1 MDQSE
6 QAFLR
11 SVFLMEAWDAVGAM
25 EGALGALSR
34 AERPTIGADHPLLML
49 AHKLHGS
56 AAVHGLTDVAG
67 LAATLEERVTRVVGD
82 RTPALD
88 PQLGDIVDA
97 IKRGLD
103 DVGRA
108 TSTDDGSSRWPG
120 GDAAS
125 ADILDYFAA
134 EAAEHLETMTRSL
147 LALEQEP
154 SEVEVATL
162 FRAVHTLKGAALT
175 VGCGPVGE
183 LAHRIEDVIMAV
195 RDGLVPLSTAVV
207 EAVFA
212 GTDALRVLLAQP
224 EDEPERL
231 ATTRRHAEDA
241 LVRLLPAANG
251 ASLMATPV
259 DSADPPPEVALPPA
273 LTFDEDV
280 AMAAASALAPPA
292 AMKRPAQRASIRV
305 GVDRLDALM
314 AVVGELVI
322 ARRGLEGRLSQ
333 LDRVADVLL
342 ASRTRLIHAVGDFE
356 RKYEYTQLP
365 LGKPAQHS
373 EGPALGSPAPRG
385 AALGRRGPGASEA
398 RSPQSG
404 RALDRPPEFWS
415 PAPRGAGFGRRG
427 PGASE
432 ARSPQSGRALDGPPE
447 FTDLELDR
455 YDDFNILA
463 RSLAEISADVSEGRA
478 QLANL
483 IRSVRDDAGHIRRLT
498 AELRADVTRARMV
511 PIGTLFARFARPARE
526 AAKAAGRRVLL
537 QTSGESAE
545 LDNAIIEQIAD
556 PVLHLVQNAVWHGI
570 EPPSERELAGKPA
583 AGTVQLNARHR
594 GSFIYVEVEDDGRGI
609 DVETLESRA
618 VAKGLMRPDE
628 VAALT
633 RDKAVDLIF
642 LPGLSTA
649 DSVSI
654 GAGRGVGMDVVRT
667 NVSRLNG
674 EIVVETEAGVGTRV
688 TLKLPLTVVIS
699 DALLVRVGEET
710 LAVPQPAIRRIL
722 TFRDSEVQRV
732 GGTEFIEVDG
742 EWLDFVRL
750 DAVLGLTA
758 RSASRKTAA
767 LVLRAGG
774 RSLVVTVDEL
784 LHKEE
789 IVIKG
794 LGEFLDGVGPFS
806 GTTISGDGRLIL
818 VIDPSRLRAG
828 PRATSEAPVAPAHR
842 RVEAVS
848 RAVVLLVDDSVSV
861 RKVVGGML
869 ARAGFTVHTAVDG
882 ADALEQLGE
891 RRVDV
896 VVTDLELPRLNG
908 YELIEAMRRRP
919 ATRDLPVIVLSSRSG
934 EKHVLAARRLGVDHH
949 VTKPVNEAAFVRLV
963 SSLADAPRATAAE
976 NGRR

>member
-1 MDQSE
+1 
-6 QAFLR
+6 
-11 SVFLMEAWDAVGAM
+11 
-25 EGALGALSR
+25 
-34 AERPTIGADHPLLML
+34 
-49 AHKLHGS
+49 
-56 AAVHGLTDVAG
+56 VAG
-67 LAATLEERVTRVVGD
+67 LAAALEERVTRDVGERPPD
-82 RTPALD
+82 LD
-88 PQLGDIVDA
+88 PRLGDIVDA

-103 DVGRA
+103 DVGRV
-108 TSTDDGSSRWPG
+108 TSTSDGGSPSTG
-120 GDAAS
+120 GDSFS

-147 LALEQEP
+147 LALEQAP
-154 SEVEVATL
+154 NDVEVAAL
-162 FRAVHTLKGAALT
+162 FRAIHTLKGAALT
-175 VGCGPVGE
+175 VGCAPVGE

-195 RDGLVPLSTAVV
+195 RDGLVPLSTAVI

-224 EDEPERL
+224 ENEPENL
-231 ATTRRHAEDA
+231 ATARRHAEDA
-241 LVRLLPAANG
+241 LVRLLPAAVAANG
-251 ASLMATPV
+251 GALAAVPARVPAV
-259 DSADPPPEVALPPA
+259 DEPPPIALPPA
-273 LTFDEDV
+273 PAFDEDV
-280 AMAAASALAPPA
+280 AAPLASPAASAAT
-292 AMKRPAQRASIRV
+292 KRPARHASIRV
-305 GVDRLDALM
+305 GVDRLDTLM

-342 ASRTRLIHAVGDFE
+342 ASRTRLLQAVGDFE

-365 LGKPAQHS
+365 LGRPA
-373 EGPALGSPAPRG
+373 GATTAPEIGWR
-385 AALGRRGPGASEA
+385 
-398 RSPQSG
+398 SG
-404 RALDRPPEFWS
+404 RAPDAL
-415 PAPRGAGFGRRG
+415 PAPT
-427 PGASE
+427 
-432 ARSPQSGRALDGPPE
+432 
-447 FTDLELDR
+447 FTELELDR

-478 QLANL
+478 QLASL
-483 IRSVRDDAGHIRRLT
+483 IGAVRDDAAHIRRLT

-526 AAKAAGRRVLL
+526 AAKAAGRHVLL

-556 PVLHLVQNAVWHGI
+556 PVLHLVQNAIWHGI
-570 EPPSERELAGKPA
+570 ESPSEREHGGKPA

-609 DVETLESRA
+609 DVEVLKSRA
-618 VAKGLMRPDE
+618 VAKGLMRPE
-628 VAALT
+628 VATTLT
-633 RDKAVDLIF
+633 RDKALDLIF

-649 DSVSI
+649 DAVSI

-674 EIVVETEAGVGTRV
+674 EIEVETEPGVGTRV

-699 DALLVRVGEET
+699 DALLVRVGGET

-722 TFRDSEVQRV
+722 PLREAGVQRV
-732 GGTEFIEVDG
+732 GGAEFMEVEG
-742 EWLDFVRL
+742 EWLDFLRL
-750 DAVLGLTA
+750 DAVLGLGS
-758 RSASRKTAA
+758 RPVERKTAA

-794 LGEFLDGVGPFS
+794 LGDFLDGVGPFS

-818 VIDPSRLRAG
+818 VLDPSRLRAA
-828 PRATSEAPVAPAHR
+828 PHATSEVRAAPAPR
-842 RVEAVS
+842 RVEAAS
-848 RAVVLLVDDSVSV
+848 RGVVLLVDDSVSV

-869 ARAGFTVHTAVDG
+869 ARARFTVHTAVDG

-891 RRVDV
+891 RRVNV
-896 VVTDLELPRLNG
+896 VITDLELPRLNG

-919 ATRDLPVIVLSSRSG
+919 ATRDVPLIVLSSRTG
-934 EKHVLAARRLGVDHH
+934 EKHVQAVRRLGVSHH
-949 VTKPVNEAAFVRLV
+949 VTKPVNEVAFVRLV
-963 SSLADAPRATAAE
+963 ASLTEGARATAAAE
-976 NGRR
+976 NGHR

>member
-34 AERPTIGADHPLLML
+34 AERPTIGADHPLVML
-49 AHKLHGS
+49 AHKLHGA
-56 AAVHGLTDVAG
+56 AAVHGLTDVAE
-67 LAATLEERVTRVVGD
+67 LAAALEERVTLVVGD
-82 RTPALD
+82 RAPALD
-88 PQLGDIVDA
+88 PRLGDIVDA

-103 DVGRA
+103 DVGRV
-108 TSTDDGSSRWPG
+108 TSTGDGGSRWTG
-120 GDAAS
+120 GDSPS

-147 LALEQEP
+147 LALEQAP
-154 SEVEVATL
+154 SDVEVATL

-175 VGCGPVGE
+175 VGYGPVGE

-195 RDGLVPLSTAVV
+195 RDGLVPLSTAVI

-224 EDEPERL
+224 EDEPENL
-231 ATTRRHAEDA
+231 STTRRRAEDA
-241 LVRLLPAANG
+241 LVRLLPAAAATNG
-251 ASLMATPV
+251 ASLGAAPASV
-259 DSADPPPEVALPPA
+259 PSADAPPEIALPPA
-273 LTFDEDV
+273 PAFDEDV
-280 AMAAASALAPPA
+280 ALVAAPLASAPAVPA
-292 AMKRPAQRASIRV
+292 ATKRPARRASIRV
-305 GVDRLDALM
+305 GVDRLDTLM

-342 ASRTRLIHAVGDFE
+342 ASRTRLQKAVGDFE
-356 RKYEYTQLP
+356 RKYEYTHLP
-365 LGKPAQHS
+365 LGKPAEQH
-373 EGPALGSPAPRG
+373 APT
-385 AALGRRGPGASEA
+385 AAPDAH
-398 RSPQSG
+398 P
-404 RALDRPPEFWS
+404 
-415 PAPRGAGFGRRG
+415 
-427 PGASE
+427 
-432 ARSPQSGRALDGPPE
+432 
-447 FTDLELDR
+447 FTELELDR

-478 QLANL
+478 QLAGL
-483 IRSVRDDAGHIRRLT
+483 VRTVRDDAAHIRRLT

-526 AAKAAGRRVLL
+526 AAKAAGRHVLL

-556 PVLHLVQNAVWHGI
+556 PVLHLVQNAIWHGI
-570 EPPSERELAGKPA
+570 ESPSERELGGKPA

-609 DVETLESRA
+609 DVEVLKSRA
-618 VAKGLMRPDE
+618 VAKGLMRPE
-628 VAALT
+628 AAAALT
-633 RDKAVDLIF
+633 RDKALDLIF
-642 LPGLSTA
+642 LPGLSTVDA
-649 DSVSI
+649 VSI

-674 EIVVETEAGVGTRV
+674 EIEVETEVGVGTRV

-699 DALLVRVGEET
+699 DALLVRVGGET

-722 TFRDSEVQRV
+722 GLRESEVQRV
-732 GGTEFIEVDG
+732 GGAEFIEVEG
-742 EWLDFVRL
+742 EWLDFLRL
-750 DAVLGLTA
+750 DAVLGLSA
-758 RSASRKTAA
+758 RPVGRRTAA

-774 RSLVVTVDEL
+774 RSLVATVDEL

-818 VIDPSRLRAG
+818 VIDPSRLRAA
-828 PRATSEAPVAPAHR
+828 PRATSEVRAAPAPR

-848 RAVVLLVDDSVSV
+848 RGVVLLVDDSVSV

-896 VVTDLELPRLNG
+896 VITDLELPRLNG

-919 ATRDLPVIVLSSRSG
+919 ATRDVPLIVLSSRTG
-934 EKHVLAARRLGVDHH
+934 EKHVQAARRLGVNHH

-963 SSLADAPRATAAE
+963 ASLTDGPRATAAE